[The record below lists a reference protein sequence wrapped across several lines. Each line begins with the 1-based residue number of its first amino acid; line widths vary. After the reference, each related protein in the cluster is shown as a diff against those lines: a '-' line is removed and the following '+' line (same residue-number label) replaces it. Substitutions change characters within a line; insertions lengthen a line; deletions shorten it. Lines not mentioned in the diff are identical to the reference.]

1 MRAAVLYGPRD
12 LRIVDVPKPEKIGPH
27 EVLVKVGAVGICGSD
42 VHYFKTGRI
51 GDFVVREPMILGHET
66 SGTVVA
72 AGAAVES
79 LRPGDRVALEPGV
92 PCRRCEHCKTGRY
105 NLCPDVR
112 FFATPPVDGSLCDYV
127 VVPADFAYAIPET
140 ISLDAAALIEPVS
153 VAIHACRRGAV
164 GAGQSVFVA
173 GAGPIGL
180 VTLMVARAFGAT
192 RVFVSDV
199 QPHRLQKAEEL
210 GATAVFH
217 AKEADVMK
225 EVLAATRGRGVDVA
239 IECAGAQS
247 AFRSCLDVTR
257 RGGVVVLV
265 GLGEEETY
273 RVPMVQLTSKE
284 IDIRGIFRYVYT
296 YPLAIEVMSAGRLD
310 VTSIITHRFRL
321 DDVHEAVRYA
331 ETGADGA
338 IKVMVEMEWT

>member
-12 LRIVDVPKPEKIGPH
+12 LRIEEVPRPEMGPH
-27 EVLVKVGAVGICGSD
+27 DVLVRVRSVGICGSD
-42 VHYFKTGRI
+42 VHYFRTGRI

-66 SGTVVA
+66 SGIVE
-72 AGAAVES
+72 AVGSAVTS
-79 LRPGDRVALEPGV
+79 LAPGDRVAIEPGV

-112 FFATPPVDGSLCDYV
+112 FFATPPVHGSLCDYV
-127 VVPADFAYAIPET
+127 VVPADFAYAVPESL
-140 ISLDAAALIEPVS
+140 SLDAAALIEPVS

-164 GAGQSVFVA
+164 GAGQSVFIA

-180 VTLMVARAFGAT
+180 VTLMAAKAFGAT

-199 QPHRLQKAEEL
+199 QPHRLKKAEEL
-210 GATAVFH
+210 GAEAVF
-217 AKEADVMK
+217 DVRDVDVVK
-225 EVLAATRGRGVDVA
+225 EVLTATRGRGVDVA
-239 IECAGAQS
+239 IECAGAEA
-247 AFRSCLDVTR
+247 AFRTCLDVTK

-273 RVPMVQLTSKE
+273 RVPMVHITAKE

-296 YPLAIEVMSAGRLD
+296 YPLAIELMTAGKFNVER
-310 VTSIITHRFRL
+310 IITHRFSF
-321 DDVHEAVRYA
+321 DEVHEAMRCA
-331 ETGADGA
+331 ETGAGGA
-338 IKVMVEMEWT
+338 IKVMVEMG

>member
-1 MRAAVLYGPRD
+1 MRAAVLHAPRD
-12 LRIVDVPKPEKIGPH
+12 LRIEEVPEPVVGPH
-27 EVLVKVGAVGICGSD
+27 DVLVKVGSVGICGSD

-66 SGTVVA
+66 SGTV
-72 AGAAVES
+72 AAVGSAVTS
-79 LRPGDRVALEPGV
+79 LSLGDRVALEPGI

-127 VVPADFAYAIPET
+127 VVPADFAYAVPESV
-140 ISLDAAALIEPVS
+140 SLDAAALIEPVS

-164 GAGQSVFVA
+164 SAGQSLLIA

-192 RVFVSDV
+192 RVYVSDV
-199 QPHRLQKAEEL
+199 QPHRLKKAEEL
-210 GATAVFH
+210 GAEAVFN
-217 AKEADVMK
+217 AREVDVVK
-225 EVLAATRGRGVDVA
+225 EVLAATGGKGVDVA
-239 IECAGAQS
+239 IECAGAEA
-247 AFRSCLDVTR
+247 AFRSCLGVTK

-265 GLGEEETY
+265 GLGEEDTY
-273 RVPMVQLTSKE
+273 RVPMMHITSKE

-296 YPLAIEVMSAGRLD
+296 YPLAIELMISGRLN
-310 VTSIITHRFRL
+310 VEGIITHRFSF
-321 DDVHEAVRYA
+321 DDVHEAMRYA

-338 IKVMVEMEWT
+338 IKVMVEMG